1 MAYDFEREIGIEQSL
16 EAQANP
22 QRREDRRVKLQCN
35 ECGKKRLVSPDG
47 NYNDRCPKCGGV
59 DWDVL

>member
-1 MAYDFEREIGIEQSL
+1 MITE
-16 EAQANP
+16 QANDA
-22 QRREDRRVKLQCN
+22 ETKVTLQCN
-35 ECGKKRLVSPDG
+35 ECGKKRKLSPDG